1 MTFQKALYFFQKK
14 KYFLC
19 LKILS
24 FLYEKNP
31 LKFEIYL
38 LFFFCYL
45 KLKKYP
51 KAMHWIRL
59 GFYQFPENVKIAQ
72 IYAYFC
78 IVQKKDPQ
86 EALISLAKLTQ
97 EKKTPAFT
105 DFLLSKYYL
114 RLKDLERGYFFA
126 QSAYHKKPDFFLFK
140 NHFILVLTK
149 LKAAE
154 ELEFFK
160 NEPLAQRIMLKK
172 ELYPYV
178 NLYPLEK
185 IELLRK
191 KRIVVLDKK
200 IIHSPL
206 YQYWF
211 YKHYQKFLPYTKP
224 MVKLQ
229 IYLEQGKKILKNKKK
244 HNNKR
249 LFDENKKKIIAFLI
263 VITLLIYLFKEMW

>member
-1 MTFQKALYFFQKK
+1 MQ
-14 KYFLC
+14 
-19 LKILS
+19 
-24 FLYEKNP
+24 
-31 LKFEIYL
+31 
-38 LFFFCYL
+38 
-45 KLKKYP
+45 
-51 KAMHWIRL
+51 WIRL
-59 GFYQFPENVKIAQ
+59 AFHQFPENIKIAQ

-78 IVQKKDPQ
+78 VVQKKDPK
-86 EALISLAKLTQ
+86 ETLIPLAKLTQ
-97 EKKTPAFT
+97 EKHTPAFT

-126 QSAYHKKPDFFLFK
+126 QSAYHKKPNFFLFK
-140 NHFILVLTK
+140 NHFILILSK

-160 NEPLAQRIMLKK
+160 NEPLAKRIMLKK
-172 ELYPYV
+172 ELYPSSF
-178 NLYPLEK
+178 LYPLEK

-191 KRIVVLDKK
+191 KRIVVLDTK

-211 YKHYQKFLPYTKP
+211 YQHYQKFLPYTKP

-229 IYLEQGKKILKNKKK
+229 AFLDQGKNLFKNKKK

-249 LFDENKKKIIAFLI
+249 FFDENKKKIVAFLI